1 MQLIVE
7 KSKDYELIDSGGG
20 EKLERFGQY
29 VLRRPDPQ
37 AIWEKMLPETVWQS
51 ASATYERSGAS
62 GRWIKKSRIEE
73 QWKINIEGLSFSL
86 SLFPSKH
93 VGFFPEQVSQW
104 LWLEEKIKHDTN
116 TRIKANDTNKIRVL
130 NLFAYTGGA
139 TIASLRAGVEVSHVD
154 SSKLIVELAKKN
166 VQDSKLGHKSVRFF
180 VDDVRK
186 FVEREIKRKAKY
198 DIIVMDP
205 PVYGK
210 GSKGEAWRIE
220 SDLQPLILRLKNLMT
235 KNPVAFVLNGYAS
248 NYTEETY
255 ANLLLSL
262 KENFG
267 GGVEHG
273 RLGVR
278 ESNSKRVLTAGIFS
292 RWKNQ
297 NDKR

>member
-20 EKLERFGQY
+20 EKLERFGRY
-29 VLRRPDPQ
+29 ILRRPDPQ
-37 AIWEKMLPETVWQS
+37 AIWEKMLPETVWQG
-51 ASATYERSGAS
+51 ASATYERVGAS

-73 QWKINIEGLSFSL
+73 KWKISVEGLSFSL

-104 LWLEEKIKHDTN
+104 LWLEDLIRKFDNI
-116 TRIKANDTNKIRVL
+116 RIIRTL

-154 SSKLIVELAKKN
+154 SSKSIVELAKKN

-262 KENFG
+262 IENFG
-267 GGVEHG
+267 GEVEHG
-273 RLGVR
+273 RLGLK
-278 ESNSKRVLTAGIFS
+278 ESNSERVLTAGIFS